1 MGEVL
6 YINDLRRNTS
16 SDFGR
21 HTNYSFSCLHVK
33 KLLFRFS
40 RSFPNK
46 KIPYNLQTAIYSPL
60 HLLTTKTGYSFL
72 KLYQSQRIGNDVST
86 AECRC
91 NINSNVGQLVSIER
105 SPRRKPLRGGGR
117 RRRGVRPTRAAQW
130 QPRGRAEVC
139 LAPVYLCFRYSRSQP
154 GPGSRPRPRAGDT
167 SFFGQVGP
175 RLGRGRGRKIK
186 PQRLTT

>member
-21 HTNYSFSCLHVK
+21 HTNHSFSCLHVK
-33 KLLFRFS
+33 KLLFRVS

-105 SPRRKPLRGGGR
+105 SPKEKAPPR
-117 RRRGVRPTRAAQW
+117 RRPGSARSKTHRDGPVAATGQGRG
-130 QPRGRAEVC
+130 
-139 LAPVYLCFRYSRSQP
+139 LP
-154 GPGSRPRPRAGDT
+154 GPCLPLFQVLPLPAGPGIPPEAP
-167 SFFGQVGP
+167 SW
-175 RLGRGRGRKIK
+175 
-186 PQRLTT
+186 